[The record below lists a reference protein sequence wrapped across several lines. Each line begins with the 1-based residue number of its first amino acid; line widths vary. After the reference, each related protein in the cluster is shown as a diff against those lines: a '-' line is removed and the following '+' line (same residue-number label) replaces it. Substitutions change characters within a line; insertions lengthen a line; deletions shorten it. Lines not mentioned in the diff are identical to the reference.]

1 MKRSLQFFEEHRIGR
16 RQLLQSVALG
26 GAGLGA
32 SALLRGLPAVG
43 APTGTLI
50 KIGTIHDLTGA
61 FAVYNQATRDI
72 VEIAVEEINARGGV
86 LGRPVEL
93 LIRDSQSSIDKYAE
107 FANELVLGEKVAM
120 LEGGGSSASREVIRQ
135 VIDRNGGPVYFYPAQ
150 YEGGVCDKFVF
161 CSGEVPTQQIG
172 PALIPYAMEHFGG
185 EFYTIAAD
193 YNFGHISSVWV
204 KKFVEQQGGRVI
216 ATEFFPLDQTDF
228 GSAISRIQAAR
239 PQVIFSLLVG
249 NNHLGFHRQFAAA
262 GLVDKIPIVS
272 PVFGQAGELTSL
284 SPQEYK
290 GLVVAFDYFP
300 QLDNPANKAFLD
312 RVRARHGGR
321 LPYAIGEF
329 PYNIWLNIQLWAA
342 ATNKAASIEK
352 DKVIDALESGLQLDA
367 PEGRVRVDGKTH
379 HLVHSIHI
387 AQASEDRSFKII
399 KTIPDVQPSYEQSVC
414 DIISR
419 PRTHKQFTPE

>member
-43 APTGTLI
+43 APTGTPI

>member
-1 MKRSLQFFEEHRIGR
+1 MNISSQPFDVRIGR
-16 RQLLQSVALG
+16 RQLLQTVALG
-26 GAGLGA
+26 GAGLA
-32 SALLRGLPAVG
+32 SILTRTSAAVG
-43 APTGTLI
+43 APTGTPI

-61 FAVYNQATRDI
+61 FAVYNEATRDI

-86 LGRPVEL
+86 LGRPVEV

-107 FANELVLGEKVAM
+107 FANELVLGEEVAM
-120 LEGGGSSASREVIRQ
+120 LEGGGSSASREVIRP
-135 VIDRNGGPVYFYPAQ
+135 VIDLNDGPVYFYPAQ

-172 PALIPYAMEHFGG
+172 SALVPYAMEHFGRT
-185 EFYTIAAD
+185 FYTVAAD
-193 YNFGHISSVWV
+193 YNFGHISSIWV
-204 KKFVEQQGGRVI
+204 TKFVEEQGGKVI

-228 GSAISRIQAAR
+228 GAAINRIQAAR
-239 PQVIFSLLVG
+239 PEIIFSLLVG

-262 GLVDKIPIVS
+262 GLVDKTPIVS
-272 PVFGQAGELTSL
+272 TVFGQAGELTSL

-290 GLVVAFDYFP
+290 GLVVAFDYYQ

-312 RVRARHGGR
+312 RVRARHGGK
-321 LPYAIGEF
+321 LPFAIGEF

-342 ATNKAASIEK
+342 AANKAGAIEK
-352 DKVIDALESGLQLDA
+352 GRIIETLESGLQLDA

-387 AQASEDRSFKII
+387 AYATENRTFRIV

-414 DIISR
+414 DLISK
-419 PRTHKQFTPE
+419 PKTHKQFTPG

>member
-1 MKRSLQFFEEHRIGR
+1 MNISSQPFEVRIGR
-16 RQLLQSVALG
+16 RQLLQTVALG
-26 GAGLGA
+26 GAGLAA
-32 SALLRGLPAVG
+32 SILTRTSAAVG
-43 APTGTLI
+43 APTGTPI

-61 FAVYNQATRDI
+61 FAVYNEATRDI

-86 LGRPVEL
+86 LGRPVEV

-107 FANELVLGEKVAM
+107 FANELVLGEEVAM
-120 LEGGGSSASREVIRQ
+120 LEGGGSSASREVIRR
-135 VIDRNGGPVYFYPAQ
+135 VIDLNDGPVYFYPAQ

-172 PALIPYAMEHFGG
+172 SALVPYAMEHFGRT
-185 EFYTIAAD
+185 FYTVAAD
-193 YNFGHISSVWV
+193 YNFGHISSIWV
-204 KKFVEQQGGRVI
+204 TKFVEEQGGKVI

-228 GSAISRIQAAR
+228 GAAINRIQAAR
-239 PQVIFSLLVG
+239 PEIIFSLLVG
-249 NNHLGFHRQFAAA
+249 NNHIGFHRQFAAA
-262 GLVDKIPIVS
+262 GLVDKTPIVS
-272 PVFGQAGELTSL
+272 TVFGQAGELTSL

-290 GLVVAFDYFP
+290 GLVVAFDYYQ

-312 RVRARHGGR
+312 RVRARHGGK
-321 LPYAIGEF
+321 LPFAIGEF

-342 ATNKAASIEK
+342 AANKAGAIEK
-352 DKVIDALESGLQLDA
+352 GKIIETLESGLQLDA

-387 AQASEDRSFKII
+387 AYATENRTFRIV

-414 DIISR
+414 DLISK
-419 PRTHKQFTPE
+419 PRTHKQFTPG

>member
-1 MKRSLQFFEEHRIGR
+1 MNISSQPFEVRIGR
-16 RQLLQSVALG
+16 RQLLQTVALG
-26 GAGLGA
+26 GAGLAA
-32 SALLRGLPAVG
+32 SILTRTSAAVG
-43 APTGTLI
+43 APTGTPI

-61 FAVYNQATRDI
+61 FAVYNEATRDI

-86 LGRPVEL
+86 LGRPVEA

-107 FANELVLGEKVAM
+107 FANELVLGEEVAM
-120 LEGGGSSASREVIRQ
+120 LEGGGSSASREVIRP
-135 VIDRNGGPVYFYPAQ
+135 VIDLNDGPVYFYPAQ

-172 PALIPYAMEHFGG
+172 SALVPYAMEHFGRT
-185 EFYTIAAD
+185 FYTVAAD
-193 YNFGHISSVWV
+193 YNFGHISSIWV
-204 KKFVEQQGGRVI
+204 TKFVEEQGGKVI

-228 GSAISRIQAAR
+228 GAAINRIQAAR
-239 PQVIFSLLVG
+239 PEIIFSLLVG

-262 GLVDKIPIVS
+262 GLVDKTPIVS
-272 PVFGQAGELTSL
+272 TVFGQAGELTSL

-290 GLVVAFDYFP
+290 GLVVAFDYYQ

-312 RVRARHGGR
+312 RVRARHGGK
-321 LPYAIGEF
+321 LPFAIGEF

-342 ATNKAASIEK
+342 AANKAGAIEK
-352 DKVIDALESGLQLDA
+352 GRIIETLESGLQLDA

-387 AQASEDRSFKII
+387 AYATENRTFRIV

-414 DIISR
+414 DLISK
-419 PRTHKQFTPE
+419 PRTHKQFTPG

>member
-1 MKRSLQFFEEHRIGR
+1 MKNSSRRSDQHRIGR
-16 RQLLQSVALG
+16 RKFLQTVSLTA
-26 GAGLGA
+26 AGLAA
-32 SALLRGLPAVG
+32 STLMRGSSAIAAPA
-43 APTGTLI
+43 GTPI

-72 VEIAVEEINARGGV
+72 VEIAIEDINARGGV
-86 LGRPVEL
+86 LGRPVEI

-120 LEGGGSSASREVIRQ
+120 LEGGGSSASREVIRP
-135 VIDRNGGPVYFYPAQ
+135 VIARNGGPVYFYPAQ

-172 PALIPYAMEHFGG
+172 PALVPYAMEHFGKN
-185 EFYTIAAD
+185 FYTVAAD

-204 KKFVEQQGGRVI
+204 RKFVEEQGGKVI

-228 GSAISRIQAAR
+228 GAAISRIQAAR
-239 PQVIFSLLVG
+239 PEVIFSLLVG

-262 GLVDKIPIVS
+262 GLVDRIPIVS

-290 GLVVAFDYFP
+290 GLVVAFDYFA
-300 QLDNPANKAFLD
+300 QLDNPSNKAFLD
-312 RVRARHGGR
+312 RIRARHGGK
-321 LPYAIGEF
+321 LPFAVGEF

-342 ATNKAASIEK
+342 AANKAGSIEQG
-352 DKVIDALESGLQLDA
+352 KVIAALESGLQLDA
-367 PEGRVRVDGKTH
+367 PEGQVRVDGKTH

-387 AQASEDRSFKII
+387 AQASEDRTFKII

-414 DIISR
+414 DLVSKPGTR
-419 PRTHKQFTPE
+419 KQFTPG

>member
-1 MKRSLQFFEEHRIGR
+1 MNISSQPFEVRIGR
-16 RQLLQSVALG
+16 RQLLQTVALG
-26 GAGLGA
+26 GAGLAA
-32 SALLRGLPAVG
+32 SILTRTSAAVG
-43 APTGTLI
+43 APTGTPI

-61 FAVYNQATRDI
+61 FAVYNEATRDI

-86 LGRPVEL
+86 LGRPVEV

-107 FANELVLGEKVAM
+107 FANELVLGEEVAM
-120 LEGGGSSASREVIRQ
+120 LEGGGSSASREVIRP
-135 VIDRNGGPVYFYPAQ
+135 VIDLNDGPVYFYPAQ

-172 PALIPYAMEHFGG
+172 SALVPYAMEHFGRT
-185 EFYTIAAD
+185 FYTVAAD
-193 YNFGHISSVWV
+193 YNFGHISSIWV
-204 KKFVEQQGGRVI
+204 TKFVEEQGGKVI

-228 GSAISRIQAAR
+228 GAAINRIQAAR
-239 PQVIFSLLVG
+239 PEIIFSLLVG

-262 GLVDKIPIVS
+262 GLVDKTPIVS
-272 PVFGQAGELTSL
+272 TVFGQAGELTSL

-290 GLVVAFDYFP
+290 GLVVAFDYYQ

-312 RVRARHGGR
+312 RVRARHGGK
-321 LPYAIGEF
+321 LPFAIGEF

-342 ATNKAASIEK
+342 AANKAGAIEK
-352 DKVIDALESGLQLDA
+352 GRIIETLESGLQLDA

-387 AQASEDRSFKII
+387 AYATENRTFRIV

-414 DIISR
+414 DLISK
-419 PRTHKQFTPE
+419 PRTHKQFTPG

>member
-1 MKRSLQFFEEHRIGR
+1 MRSSSQPVEEHWLGR
-16 RQLLQSVALG
+16 RQLLQTVALG
-26 GAGLGA
+26 GAGLAASTLMRTSPAGA
-32 SALLRGLPAVG
+32 
-43 APTGTLI
+43 APTGTPI
-50 KIGTIHDLTGA
+50 KIGTIHDLTGT
-61 FAVYNQATRDI
+61 FAVYNEATRDI

-120 LEGGGSSASREVIRQ
+120 LEGGGSSASREVIRR
-135 VIDRNGGPVYFYPAQ
+135 VIDLNDGPVYFYPAQ

-172 PALIPYAMEHFGG
+172 PALVPYAMEHFGKK
-185 EFYTIAAD
+185 FYTVAAD
-193 YNFGHISSVWV
+193 YNFGHISSAWV
-204 KKFVEQQGGRVI
+204 KKFVQEQGGKVI

-228 GSAISRIQAAR
+228 GAGISRIQAAR
-239 PQVIFSLLVG
+239 PEVIFSLLVG

-262 GLVDKIPIVS
+262 GLVEKIPIVS

-290 GLVVAFDYFP
+290 GLVVAFDYYP
-300 QLDNPANKAFLD
+300 QLDNPANRAFLD
-312 RVRARHGGR
+312 RVRARHGGK
-321 LPYAIGEF
+321 LPFTIGEF

-342 ATNKAASIEK
+342 AGNKAGSIEK
-352 DKVIDALESGLQLDA
+352 GKIIETLESGLQVDA

-387 AQASEDRSFKII
+387 AQATEDRSFRII
-399 KTIPDVQPSYEQSVC
+399 KTIADVQPSYEQSVC
-414 DIISR
+414 DLISK

>member
-1 MKRSLQFFEEHRIGR
+1 MKSSSQRVEEHRLGR
-16 RQLLQSVALG
+16 RQLLQTVALG
-26 GAGLGA
+26 GAGLAASILMRTSPAGA
-32 SALLRGLPAVG
+32 
-43 APTGTLI
+43 APTGTPI
-50 KIGTIHDLTGA
+50 KIGIIHDLTGA

-120 LEGGGSSASREVIRQ
+120 LEGGGSSASREVIRR
-135 VIDRNGGPVYFYPAQ
+135 VIDLNDGPVYFYPAQ

-172 PALIPYAMEHFGG
+172 PALVPYAMEHFGKK
-185 EFYTIAAD
+185 FYTVAAD
-193 YNFGHISSVWV
+193 YNFGQISSVWV
-204 KKFVEQQGGRVI
+204 KKFVQEQGGKVI
-216 ATEFFPLDQTDF
+216 ATDFFPLDQTDF
-228 GSAISRIQAAR
+228 GAAISRIQAAR
-239 PQVIFSLLVG
+239 PEVIFSLLVG

-290 GLVVAFDYFP
+290 GLVVAFDYYP
-300 QLDNPANKAFLD
+300 QLDNPANRAFLD
-312 RVRARHGGR
+312 RVRARHGGK
-321 LPYAIGEF
+321 LPFAIGEF

-342 ATNKAASIEK
+342 AGNKAGSI
-352 DKVIDALESGLQLDA
+352 DKGKIIETLESGLQVDA

-387 AQASEDRSFKII
+387 AQATEDRSFRII

-414 DIISR
+414 DLISK
-419 PRTHKQFTPE
+419 PRTHKQFSPE

>member
-1 MKRSLQFFEEHRIGR
+1 MNISSQPFEVRIGR
-16 RQLLQSVALG
+16 RQLLQTVALG
-26 GAGLGA
+26 GAGLAA
-32 SALLRGLPAVG
+32 SILTRTSAAVG
-43 APTGTLI
+43 APTGTPI

-61 FAVYNQATRDI
+61 FAVYNEATRDI

-86 LGRPVEL
+86 LGRPVEV

-107 FANELVLGEKVAM
+107 FANELVLGEEVAM
-120 LEGGGSSASREVIRQ
+120 LEGGGSSASREVIRP
-135 VIDRNGGPVYFYPAQ
+135 VIDLNDGPVYFYPAQ

-172 PALIPYAMEHFGG
+172 SALVPYAMEHFGRT
-185 EFYTIAAD
+185 FYTVAAD
-193 YNFGHISSVWV
+193 YNFGHISSIWV
-204 KKFVEQQGGRVI
+204 TKFVEEQGGKVI

-228 GSAISRIQAAR
+228 GAAINRIQAAR
-239 PQVIFSLLVG
+239 PEIIFSLLVG

-272 PVFGQAGELTSL
+272 TVFGQAGELTSL
-284 SPQEYK
+284 SPQEYR

-312 RVRARHGGR
+312 RVRARHGGK
-321 LPYAIGEF
+321 LPFAIGEF
-329 PYNIWLNIQLWAA
+329 SYNIWLNFQLWAA
-342 ATNKAASIEK
+342 AANKAGAIEK
-352 DKVIDALESGLQLDA
+352 GRIVETLESGLQLDA

-387 AQASEDRSFKII
+387 AYATENRNFRIV

-414 DIISR
+414 DLISKQ
-419 PRTHKQFTPE
+419 RTHKQFTPG

>member
-1 MKRSLQFFEEHRIGR
+1 MKSSSQRVEEHRLGR
-16 RQLLQSVALG
+16 RQLLQTVALG
-26 GAGLGA
+26 GAGLAASILMRTSPAGA
-32 SALLRGLPAVG
+32 
-43 APTGTLI
+43 APTGTPI
-50 KIGTIHDLTGA
+50 KIGIIHDLTGA

-120 LEGGGSSASREVIRQ
+120 LEGGGSSASREVIRR
-135 VIDRNGGPVYFYPAQ
+135 VIDLNDGPVYFYPAQ

-172 PALIPYAMEHFGG
+172 PALVPYAMEHFGKK
-185 EFYTIAAD
+185 FYTVAAD
-193 YNFGHISSVWV
+193 YNFGQISSVWV
-204 KKFVEQQGGRVI
+204 KKFVQEQGGKVI
-216 ATEFFPLDQTDF
+216 ATEFFPLDQIDF
-228 GSAISRIQAAR
+228 GAAISRIQAAH
-239 PQVIFSLLVG
+239 PEVIFSLLVG

-262 GLVDKIPIVS
+262 GLVDKIPIIS

-290 GLVVAFDYFP
+290 GLVVAFDYYP
-300 QLDNPANKAFLD
+300 QLDNPANRAFLD
-312 RVRARHGGR
+312 RVRARHGGK
-321 LPYAIGEF
+321 LPFAIGEF

-342 ATNKAASIEK
+342 AGNKAGSI
-352 DKVIDALESGLQLDA
+352 DKGKIIETLESGLQVDA

-387 AQASEDRSFKII
+387 AQATEDRSFRII

-414 DIISR
+414 DLISK

>member
-1 MKRSLQFFEEHRIGR
+1 MSSSSQWFEERRIGR
-16 RQLLQSVALG
+16 RRLLRTVALCS
-26 GAGLGA
+26 AGLAA
-32 SALLRGLPAVG
+32 SILVRASPAVG
-43 APTGTLI
+43 APTGTPI

-86 LGRPVEL
+86 LGRPVQL
-93 LIRDSQSSIDKYAE
+93 LIRDAQSSIEKYAE

-120 LEGGGSSASREVIRQ
+120 LEGGGSSASREVIRP
-135 VIDRNGGPVYFYPAQ
+135 VIAVNDGPVYFYPAQ

-172 PALIPYAMEHFGG
+172 PALIPYAMEHFGNN
-185 EFYTIAAD
+185 FYTVAAD

-204 KKFVEQQGGRVI
+204 KKFVEEQGGRVV
-216 ATEFFPLDQTDF
+216 ATEFFPLEQTDF
-228 GSAISRIQAAR
+228 GAAISRIQVAR
-239 PQVIFSLLVG
+239 PQVMFSLLVG

-262 GLVDKIPIVS
+262 GLVDRIPIVS

-290 GLVVAFDYFP
+290 GLIVAFDYFP

-312 RVRARHGGR
+312 RLRARHGGT
-321 LPYAIGEF
+321 LPYAMGEF

-342 ATNKAASIEK
+342 AANKAGSIERG
-352 DKVIDALESGLQLDA
+352 KVIEALESGLQLDA
-367 PEGRVRVDGKTH
+367 PEGPVRVDGKTH

-387 AQASEDRSFKII
+387 AQATDDRNFKIV
-399 KTIPDVQPSYEQSVC
+399 KTIRDVQPSYEQSVC
-414 DIISR
+414 DLIR
-419 PRTHKQFTPE
+419 NARTHKQFTPE

>member
-1 MKRSLQFFEEHRIGR
+1 MKSSSQRVEEHRLGR
-16 RQLLQSVALG
+16 RQLLQTVALG
-26 GAGLGA
+26 GAGLAASILMRTSPAGA
-32 SALLRGLPAVG
+32 
-43 APTGTLI
+43 APTGTPI
-50 KIGTIHDLTGA
+50 KIGIIHDLTGA
-61 FAVYNQATRDI
+61 FAVYNQATRDM
-72 VEIAVEEINARGGV
+72 VEIAAEEINARGGV

-120 LEGGGSSASREVIRQ
+120 LEGGGSSASREVIRR
-135 VIDRNGGPVYFYPAQ
+135 VIDLNDGPVYFYPAQ
-150 YEGGVCDKFVF
+150 YEGRVCDKFVF

-172 PALIPYAMEHFGG
+172 PALVPYAMEHFGKK
-185 EFYTIAAD
+185 FYTVAAD
-193 YNFGHISSVWV
+193 YNFGQISSVWV
-204 KKFVEQQGGRVI
+204 KKFVQEQGGKVI
-216 ATEFFPLDQTDF
+216 ATEFFPLDQIDF
-228 GSAISRIQAAR
+228 GAAISRIQAAH
-239 PQVIFSLLVG
+239 PEVIFSLLVG

-262 GLVDKIPIVS
+262 GLVDKIPIIS

-290 GLVVAFDYFP
+290 GLVVAFDYYP
-300 QLDNPANKAFLD
+300 QLDNPANRAFLD
-312 RVRARHGGR
+312 RVRARHGGK
-321 LPYAIGEF
+321 LPFAIGEF

-342 ATNKAASIEK
+342 AGNKAGSI
-352 DKVIDALESGLQLDA
+352 DKGKIIETLESGLQVDA

-387 AQASEDRSFKII
+387 AQATEDRSFRII

-414 DIISR
+414 DLISK

>member
-1 MKRSLQFFEEHRIGR
+1 MKSSSQRVEEHRLGR
-16 RQLLQSVALG
+16 RQLLQTVALG
-26 GAGLGA
+26 GAGLAASILMRTSPAGA
-32 SALLRGLPAVG
+32 
-43 APTGTLI
+43 APTGTPI
-50 KIGTIHDLTGA
+50 KIGIIHDLTGA

-120 LEGGGSSASREVIRQ
+120 LEGGGSSASREVIRR
-135 VIDRNGGPVYFYPAQ
+135 VIDLNDGPVYFYPAQ

-172 PALIPYAMEHFGG
+172 PALVPYAMEHFGKK
-185 EFYTIAAD
+185 FYTVAAD
-193 YNFGHISSVWV
+193 YNFGQISSVWV
-204 KKFVEQQGGRVI
+204 KKFVQEQGGKVI
-216 ATEFFPLDQTDF
+216 ATDFFPLDQTDF
-228 GSAISRIQAAR
+228 GAAISRIQAAR
-239 PQVIFSLLVG
+239 PEVIFSLLVG

-262 GLVDKIPIVS
+262 GLVDKIPIIS

-290 GLVVAFDYFP
+290 GLVVAFDYYP
-300 QLDNPANKAFLD
+300 QLDNPANRAFLD
-312 RVRARHGGR
+312 RVRARHGGK
-321 LPYAIGEF
+321 LPFAIGEF

-342 ATNKAASIEK
+342 AGNKAGSI
-352 DKVIDALESGLQLDA
+352 DKGKIIETLESGLQVDA

-387 AQASEDRSFKII
+387 AQATEDRSFRII

-414 DIISR
+414 DLISK

>member
-1 MKRSLQFFEEHRIGR
+1 MNISSQPFEVRIGR
-16 RQLLQSVALG
+16 RQLLQTVALG
-26 GAGLGA
+26 GAGLAA
-32 SALLRGLPAVG
+32 SILTRTSAAVG
-43 APTGTLI
+43 APTGTPI

-61 FAVYNQATRDI
+61 FAVYNEATRDI

-86 LGRPVEL
+86 LGRPVEV

-107 FANELVLGEKVAM
+107 FANELVLGEEVAM
-120 LEGGGSSASREVIRQ
+120 LEGGGSSASREVIRP
-135 VIDRNGGPVYFYPAQ
+135 VIDLNDGPVYFYPAQ

-172 PALIPYAMEHFGG
+172 SALVPYAMEHFGRT
-185 EFYTIAAD
+185 FYTVAAD
-193 YNFGHISSVWV
+193 YNFGHISSIWV
-204 KKFVEQQGGRVI
+204 TKFVEEQGGKVI

-228 GSAISRIQAAR
+228 GAAINRIQAAR
-239 PQVIFSLLVG
+239 PEIIFSLLVG

-262 GLVDKIPIVS
+262 GLVDKTPIVS
-272 PVFGQAGELTSL
+272 TVFGQAGELTSL

-290 GLVVAFDYFP
+290 GLVVAFDYYQ

-312 RVRARHGGR
+312 RVRARHGGK
-321 LPYAIGEF
+321 LPFAIGEF

-342 ATNKAASIEK
+342 AANKAGAIEK
-352 DKVIDALESGLQLDA
+352 GRIIETLESGLQLDA

-387 AQASEDRSFKII
+387 AYATENRTFRIV

-414 DIISR
+414 DLISK
-419 PRTHKQFTPE
+419 PRTHRQFTPG

>member
-1 MKRSLQFFEEHRIGR
+1 MSSSSQWFEERRIGR
-16 RQLLQSVALG
+16 RRLLRTVALCS
-26 GAGLGA
+26 AGLAA
-32 SALLRGLPAVG
+32 SILVRASPAVG
-43 APTGTLI
+43 APTGTPI

-86 LGRPVEL
+86 LGRPVQL
-93 LIRDSQSSIDKYAE
+93 LIRDAQSSIEKYAE

-120 LEGGGSSASREVIRQ
+120 LEGGGSSASREVIRP
-135 VIDRNGGPVYFYPAQ
+135 VIAVNDGPVYFYPAQ

-172 PALIPYAMEHFGG
+172 PALIPYAMEHFGNN
-185 EFYTIAAD
+185 FYTVAAD

-204 KKFVEQQGGRVI
+204 KKFVEEQGGRVV
-216 ATEFFPLDQTDF
+216 ATEFFPLEQTHF
-228 GSAISRIQAAR
+228 GAAISRIQVAR
-239 PQVIFSLLVG
+239 PQVMFSLLVG

-262 GLVDKIPIVS
+262 GLVDRIPIVS

-290 GLVVAFDYFP
+290 GLIVAFDYFT

-312 RVRARHGGR
+312 RLRARHGGT
-321 LPYAIGEF
+321 LPYAMGEF

-342 ATNKAASIEK
+342 AANKAGSIERG
-352 DKVIDALESGLQLDA
+352 KVIEALESGLQLDA
-367 PEGRVRVDGKTH
+367 PEGPVRVDGKTH

-387 AQASEDRSFKII
+387 AQATDDRSFKIV
-399 KTIPDVQPSYEQSVC
+399 KTIRDVQPSYEQSVC
-414 DIISR
+414 DLIR
-419 PRTHKQFTPE
+419 NARTHKQFTPE

>member
-1 MKRSLQFFEEHRIGR
+1 MSSSSQWFEERRIGR
-16 RQLLQSVALG
+16 RRLLRTVALG
-26 GAGLGA
+26 SAGLAA
-32 SALLRGLPAVG
+32 SILVRASPAVG
-43 APTGTLI
+43 ASTGTPI

-86 LGRPVEL
+86 LGRPVQL
-93 LIRDSQSSIDKYAE
+93 LIRDAQSSIEKYAE

-120 LEGGGSSASREVIRQ
+120 LEGGGSSASREVIRP
-135 VIDRNGGPVYFYPAQ
+135 VIAVNDGPVYFYPAQ

-172 PALIPYAMEHFGG
+172 PALIPYAMEHFGNN
-185 EFYTIAAD
+185 FYTVAAD
-193 YNFGHISSVWV
+193 YNFGHVSSVWV
-204 KKFVEQQGGRVI
+204 KKFVEEQGGRVV
-216 ATEFFPLDQTDF
+216 ATEFFPLEQTDF
-228 GSAISRIQAAR
+228 GAAISRIQVAR
-239 PQVIFSLLVG
+239 PQVMFSLLVG

-262 GLVDKIPIVS
+262 GLVDRIPIVS

-290 GLVVAFDYFP
+290 GLIVAFDYFP

-312 RVRARHGGR
+312 RLRARHGGTP
-321 LPYAIGEF
+321 PYAIGEF

-342 ATNKAASIEK
+342 AANKAGSIERG
-352 DKVIDALESGLQLDA
+352 KVIEALESGLQLDA
-367 PEGRVRVDGKTH
+367 PEGPIRVDGKTH

-387 AQASEDRSFKII
+387 AQATDDRSFKIV
-399 KTIPDVQPSYEQSVC
+399 KTIRDVQPSYEQSVC
-414 DIISR
+414 DLIR
-419 PRTHKQFTPE
+419 NPRTHKQFTPE

>member
-1 MKRSLQFFEEHRIGR
+1 MTSSQRSEEHQIGR
-16 RQLLQSVALG
+16 RQLLQTIALG
-26 GAGLGA
+26 GAGLAA
-32 SALLRGLPAVG
+32 SIFMRTPAVG
-43 APTGTLI
+43 APTGTPI

-61 FAVYNQATRDI
+61 FAVYNEATRDI

-107 FANELVLGEKVAM
+107 FANELVLGGKVAM
-120 LEGGGSSASREVIRQ
+120 LEGGGSSASREVIRP
-135 VIDRNGGPVYFYPAQ
+135 VIGLNDGPVYFYPAQ

-172 PALIPYAMEHFGG
+172 PALVPYAMEHFGKN
-185 EFYTIAAD
+185 FYTVAAD
-193 YNFGHISSVWV
+193 YNFGEICSVWV
-204 KKFVEQQGGRVI
+204 KKFVEEQGGNVI

-228 GSAISRIQAAR
+228 GAAISRIQAAR
-239 PQVIFSLLVG
+239 PEVIFSLLVG
-249 NNHLGFHRQFAAA
+249 NNHLGFHRQFAAT
-262 GLVDKIPIVS
+262 GLVDRIPIVS
-272 PVFGQAGELTSL
+272 SVFGQAGELTSL

-290 GLVVAFDYFP
+290 GLVVAFAYYP

-312 RVRARHGGR
+312 RVRARHGGK
-321 LPYAIGEF
+321 LPFTIGEF

-342 ATNKAASIEK
+342 AANKAGSIEK
-352 DKVIDALESGLQLDA
+352 DKIIETLESGLQLDA

-379 HLVHSIHI
+379 HLVRSIHI
-387 AQASEDRSFKII
+387 AQATEDRTFKII

-414 DIISR
+414 DLISK
-419 PRTHKQFTPE
+419 PRTHRQFTPE

>member
-32 SALLRGLPAVG
+32 SALLRGVPAVG
-43 APTGTLI
+43 APTGTPI

>member
-1 MKRSLQFFEEHRIGR
+1 MKSSSQRVEEHRLGR
-16 RQLLQSVALG
+16 RQLLQTVALG
-26 GAGLGA
+26 GAGLAASILMRTSPAGA
-32 SALLRGLPAVG
+32 
-43 APTGTLI
+43 APTGTPI
-50 KIGTIHDLTGA
+50 KIGIIHDLTGA
-61 FAVYNQATRDI
+61 FAVYNQATRDM
-72 VEIAVEEINARGGV
+72 VEIAAEEINARGGV

-120 LEGGGSSASREVIRQ
+120 LEGGGSSASREVIRR
-135 VIDRNGGPVYFYPAQ
+135 VIDLNDGPVYFYPAQ

-172 PALIPYAMEHFGG
+172 PALVPYAMEHFGKK
-185 EFYTIAAD
+185 FYTVAAD
-193 YNFGHISSVWV
+193 YNFGQISSVWV
-204 KKFVEQQGGRVI
+204 KKFVQEQGGKVI
-216 ATEFFPLDQTDF
+216 ATDFFPLDQTDF
-228 GSAISRIQAAR
+228 GAAISRIQAAR
-239 PQVIFSLLVG
+239 PEVIFSLLVG

-290 GLVVAFDYFP
+290 GLVVAFDYYP
-300 QLDNPANKAFLD
+300 QLDNPANRAFLD
-312 RVRARHGGR
+312 RVRARHGGK
-321 LPYAIGEF
+321 LPFAIGEF

-342 ATNKAASIEK
+342 AGNKAGSI
-352 DKVIDALESGLQLDA
+352 DKGKIIETLESGLQVDA

-387 AQASEDRSFKII
+387 AQATEDRSFRII

-414 DIISR
+414 DLISK

>member
-1 MKRSLQFFEEHRIGR
+1 MKRSLQFFEELRIGR

-43 APTGTLI
+43 APTGTPI

>member
-43 APTGTLI
+43 APTGTPI

-399 KTIPDVQPSYEQSVC
+399 KTIPHVQPSYEQSVC

>member
-1 MKRSLQFFEEHRIGR
+1 MKSSSQRVEEHRLGR
-16 RQLLQSVALG
+16 RQLLQTVALG
-26 GAGLGA
+26 GAGLAASILMRTSPAGA
-32 SALLRGLPAVG
+32 
-43 APTGTLI
+43 APTGTPI
-50 KIGTIHDLTGA
+50 KIGIIHDLTGA
-61 FAVYNQATRDI
+61 FAVYNQATRDM
-72 VEIAVEEINARGGV
+72 VEIAAEEINARGGV

-120 LEGGGSSASREVIRQ
+120 LEGGGSSASREVIRR
-135 VIDRNGGPVYFYPAQ
+135 VIDLNDGPVYFYPAQ

-172 PALIPYAMEHFGG
+172 PALVPYAMEHFGKK
-185 EFYTIAAD
+185 FYTVAAD
-193 YNFGHISSVWV
+193 YNFGQISSVWV
-204 KKFVEQQGGRVI
+204 KKFVQEQGGKVI
-216 ATEFFPLDQTDF
+216 ATEFFPLDQIDF
-228 GSAISRIQAAR
+228 GAAISRIQAAR
-239 PQVIFSLLVG
+239 PEVIFSLLVG

-290 GLVVAFDYFP
+290 GLVVAFDYYP
-300 QLDNPANKAFLD
+300 QLDNPANRAFLD
-312 RVRARHGGR
+312 RVRARHGGK
-321 LPYAIGEF
+321 LPFAIGEF

-342 ATNKAASIEK
+342 AGNKAGSI
-352 DKVIDALESGLQLDA
+352 DKGKIIETLESGLQVDA

-387 AQASEDRSFKII
+387 AQATEDRSFRII

-414 DIISR
+414 DLISK

>member
-1 MKRSLQFFEEHRIGR
+1 MKSSSQRVEEHRLGR
-16 RQLLQSVALG
+16 RQLLQTVALG
-26 GAGLGA
+26 GAGLAASILMRTSPAGA
-32 SALLRGLPAVG
+32 
-43 APTGTLI
+43 APTGTPI
-50 KIGTIHDLTGA
+50 KIGIIHDLTGA
-61 FAVYNQATRDI
+61 FAVYNQATRDM
-72 VEIAVEEINARGGV
+72 VEIAAEEINARGGV

-120 LEGGGSSASREVIRQ
+120 LEGGGSSASREVIRR
-135 VIDRNGGPVYFYPAQ
+135 VIDLNDGPVYFYPAQ

-172 PALIPYAMEHFGG
+172 PALVPYAMEHFGKK
-185 EFYTIAAD
+185 FYTVAAD
-193 YNFGHISSVWV
+193 YNFGQISSVWV
-204 KKFVEQQGGRVI
+204 KKFVQEQGGKVI
-216 ATEFFPLDQTDF
+216 ATDFFPLDQTDF
-228 GSAISRIQAAR
+228 GAAISRIQAAR
-239 PQVIFSLLVG
+239 PEVIFSLLVG

-262 GLVDKIPIVS
+262 GLVDKIPIIS

-290 GLVVAFDYFP
+290 GLVVAFDYYP
-300 QLDNPANKAFLD
+300 QLDNPANRAFLD
-312 RVRARHGGR
+312 RVRARHGGK
-321 LPYAIGEF
+321 LPFAIGEF

-342 ATNKAASIEK
+342 AGNKAGSI
-352 DKVIDALESGLQLDA
+352 DKGKIIETLESGLQVDA

-387 AQASEDRSFKII
+387 AQATEDRSFRII

-414 DIISR
+414 DLISK

>member
-1 MKRSLQFFEEHRIGR
+1 MKSSSQRVEEHRLGR
-16 RQLLQSVALG
+16 RQLLQTVALG
-26 GAGLGA
+26 GAGLAASILMRTSPAGA
-32 SALLRGLPAVG
+32 
-43 APTGTLI
+43 APTGTPI
-50 KIGTIHDLTGA
+50 KIGIIHDLTGA
-61 FAVYNQATRDI
+61 FAVYNQATTDI

-120 LEGGGSSASREVIRQ
+120 LEGGGSSASREVIRR
-135 VIDRNGGPVYFYPAQ
+135 VIDLNDGPVYFYPAQ

-172 PALIPYAMEHFGG
+172 PALVPYAMEHFGKK
-185 EFYTIAAD
+185 FHTVAAD
-193 YNFGHISSVWV
+193 YNFGQISSVWV
-204 KKFVEQQGGRVI
+204 KKFVQEQGGKVI

-228 GSAISRIQAAR
+228 GAAISRIQAAR
-239 PQVIFSLLVG
+239 PEVIFSLLVG

-290 GLVVAFDYFP
+290 GLVVAFDYYP
-300 QLDNPANKAFLD
+300 QLDNPANRAFLD
-312 RVRARHGGR
+312 RVRARHGGK
-321 LPYAIGEF
+321 LPFAIGEF
-329 PYNIWLNIQLWAA
+329 TYNIWLNIQLWAA
-342 ATNKAASIEK
+342 AGNKAGSI
-352 DKVIDALESGLQLDA
+352 DKGKIIETLESGLQVDA

-387 AQASEDRSFKII
+387 AQATEDRSFRII

-414 DIISR
+414 DLISK

>member
-1 MKRSLQFFEEHRIGR
+1 MSSSSQWFEERRIGR
-16 RQLLQSVALG
+16 RRLLRTVALCS
-26 GAGLGA
+26 AGLAA
-32 SALLRGLPAVG
+32 SILVRASPAVG
-43 APTGTLI
+43 APTGTPI

-86 LGRPVEL
+86 LGRPVQL
-93 LIRDSQSSIDKYAE
+93 LIRDAQSSIEKYAE

-120 LEGGGSSASREVIRQ
+120 LEGGGSSASREVIRP
-135 VIDRNGGPVYFYPAQ
+135 VIAVNDGPVYFYPAQ

-172 PALIPYAMEHFGG
+172 PALIPYAMEHFGNN
-185 EFYTIAAD
+185 FYTVAAD

-204 KKFVEQQGGRVI
+204 KKFVEEQGGRVV
-216 ATEFFPLDQTDF
+216 ATEFFPLEQTDF
-228 GSAISRIQAAR
+228 GAAISRIQVAR
-239 PQVIFSLLVG
+239 PQVMFSLLVG

-262 GLVDKIPIVS
+262 GLVDRIRIVS

-290 GLVVAFDYFP
+290 GLIVAFDYFP

-312 RVRARHGGR
+312 RLRARHGGT
-321 LPYAIGEF
+321 LPYAMGEF

-342 ATNKAASIEK
+342 AANKAGSIERG
-352 DKVIDALESGLQLDA
+352 KVIEALESGLQLDA
-367 PEGRVRVDGKTH
+367 PEGPVRVDGKTH

-387 AQASEDRSFKII
+387 AQATDDRSFKIV
-399 KTIPDVQPSYEQSVC
+399 KTIRDVQPSYEQSVC
-414 DIISR
+414 DLIR
-419 PRTHKQFTPE
+419 NARTHKQFTPE

>member
-1 MKRSLQFFEEHRIGR
+1 MNISSQPFEVRIGR
-16 RQLLQSVALG
+16 RQLLQTVALG
-26 GAGLGA
+26 GAGLAA
-32 SALLRGLPAVG
+32 SILTRTSAAVG
-43 APTGTLI
+43 APTGTPI

-61 FAVYNQATRDI
+61 FAVYNEATRDI

-86 LGRPVEL
+86 LGRPVEV

-107 FANELVLGEKVAM
+107 FANELVLGEEVAM
-120 LEGGGSSASREVIRQ
+120 LEGGGSSASREVIRP
-135 VIDRNGGPVYFYPAQ
+135 VIDLNDGPVYFYPAQ

-172 PALIPYAMEHFGG
+172 SALVPYAMEHFGRT
-185 EFYTIAAD
+185 FYTVAAD
-193 YNFGHISSVWV
+193 YNFGHISSIWV
-204 KKFVEQQGGRVI
+204 TKFVEEQGGKVI

-228 GSAISRIQAAR
+228 GAAINRIQAAR
-239 PQVIFSLLVG
+239 PEIIFSLLVG

-272 PVFGQAGELTSL
+272 TVFGQAGELTSL
-284 SPQEYK
+284 SPQEYR

-312 RVRARHGGR
+312 RVRARHGGK
-321 LPYAIGEF
+321 LPFAIGEF
-329 PYNIWLNIQLWAA
+329 SYNIWLNFQLWAA
-342 ATNKAASIEK
+342 AANKAGAIEK
-352 DKVIDALESGLQLDA
+352 GRIIETLESGLQLDA

-387 AQASEDRSFKII
+387 AYATENRNFRIV

-414 DIISR
+414 DLISKA
-419 PRTHKQFTPE
+419 RTHKQFTPG

>member
-1 MKRSLQFFEEHRIGR
+1 MNISSQPFEVRIGR
-16 RQLLQSVALG
+16 RQLLQTVALG
-26 GAGLGA
+26 GAGLAA
-32 SALLRGLPAVG
+32 SILTRTSAAVG
-43 APTGTLI
+43 APTGTPI

-61 FAVYNQATRDI
+61 FAVYNEATRDV

-86 LGRPVEL
+86 LGRPVEV

-107 FANELVLGEKVAM
+107 FANELVLGEEVAM
-120 LEGGGSSASREVIRQ
+120 LEGGGSSASREVIRP
-135 VIDRNGGPVYFYPAQ
+135 VIDLNDGPVYFYPAQ

-172 PALIPYAMEHFGG
+172 SALVPYAMEHFGRT
-185 EFYTIAAD
+185 FYTVAAD
-193 YNFGHISSVWV
+193 YNFGHISSIWV
-204 KKFVEQQGGRVI
+204 KRFVEEQGGKVI

-228 GSAISRIQAAR
+228 GAAINRIQAAR
-239 PQVIFSLLVG
+239 PEIIFSLLVG

-262 GLVDKIPIVS
+262 GLVDKTPIVS
-272 PVFGQAGELTSL
+272 TVFGQAGELTSL

-290 GLVVAFDYFP
+290 GLVVAFDYYQ

-312 RVRARHGGR
+312 RVRARHGGK
-321 LPYAIGEF
+321 LPFAIGEF

-342 ATNKAASIEK
+342 AANKAGAIEK
-352 DKVIDALESGLQLDA
+352 GRIIETLESGLQLDA

-387 AQASEDRSFKII
+387 AYAAENRTFRIV
-399 KTIPDVQPSYEQSVC
+399 KTIPDLQPSYEQSVC
-414 DIISR
+414 DLISK
-419 PRTHKQFTPE
+419 PRTHKQFTPG

>member
-1 MKRSLQFFEEHRIGR
+1 MSSSSQWFEERRIGR
-16 RQLLQSVALG
+16 RRLLRTVALG
-26 GAGLGA
+26 SAGLAA
-32 SALLRGLPAVG
+32 SILVRASPAVG
-43 APTGTLI
+43 ASTGTPI

-86 LGRPVEL
+86 LGRPVQL
-93 LIRDSQSSIDKYAE
+93 LIRDAQSSIEKYAE

-120 LEGGGSSASREVIRQ
+120 LEGGGSSASREVIRP
-135 VIDRNGGPVYFYPAQ
+135 VIAVNDGPVYFYPAQ

-172 PALIPYAMEHFGG
+172 PALIPYAMEHFGNN
-185 EFYTIAAD
+185 FYTVAAD
-193 YNFGHISSVWV
+193 YNFGHVSSVWV
-204 KKFVEQQGGRVI
+204 KKFVEEQGGRVV
-216 ATEFFPLDQTDF
+216 ATEFFPLEQTDF
-228 GSAISRIQAAR
+228 GAAISRIQVAR
-239 PQVIFSLLVG
+239 PQVMFSLLVG

-262 GLVDKIPIVS
+262 GLVDRIPIVS

-290 GLVVAFDYFP
+290 GLIVAFDYFP

-312 RVRARHGGR
+312 RLRARHGGTP
-321 LPYAIGEF
+321 PYAIGEF

-342 ATNKAASIEK
+342 AANKAGSIERG
-352 DKVIDALESGLQLDA
+352 KVIEALESGLQLDA
-367 PEGRVRVDGKTH
+367 PEGLIRVDGKTH

-387 AQASEDRSFKII
+387 AQATDDRSFKIV
-399 KTIPDVQPSYEQSVC
+399 KTIRDVQPSYEQSVC
-414 DIISR
+414 DLIR
-419 PRTHKQFTPE
+419 NPRTHKQFTPE